1 MEVTYSNFG
10 TIWMDLACIHE
21 IALQQLKSQYWIQL
35 NSSWQRNCQK
45 PSTKGKSTRDMKVK
59 LVLIVENS
67 SAPVNWGNMRRCI
80 IKWDIEMNIKFHK
93 SVVKLMY
100 AKETESEPSWL
111 KWNWSIFLKMQVKS
125 WPISSTKGVEIFRSI
140 MMRREFMNADESKS
154 RTYWWKWKSTIMM
167 KVKVKYIDESESE
180 TLPSSNTEG
189 V

>member
-1 MEVTYSNFG
+1 MMMMRRRLMSKEHGDGDCDVDGSEYAKSNFRNTIWMMMMIIKWKLRMYFNFD

-59 LVLIVENS
+59 LVLIVANS

-100 AKETESEPSWL
+100 AKETESEPSWW

-125 WPISSTKGVEIFRSI
+125 WPSSS
-140 MMRREFMNADESKS
+140 
-154 RTYWWKWKSTIMM
+154 
-167 KVKVKYIDESESE
+167 
-180 TLPSSNTEG
+180 TEG